1 MERGVTELFCTNSL
15 SQESFNAP
23 LDEGKSQYSI
33 DRGTIARVVSQ
44 TQVNESLQVLAVTRG
59 DGWVCTPDNL
69 DKQILH
75 IARLKS
81 MFQSGELI

>member
-1 MERGVTELFCTNSL
+1 MLNTACKRFLYAKHCMQGAHSL

-59 DGWVCTPDNL
+59 DGWVCTPVGVVSSVVWGL
-69 DKQILH
+69 
-75 IARLKS
+75 
-81 MFQSGELI
+81 